1 MHVESLETLYL
12 FVLSPF
18 RGVTS
23 AKVHNV
29 S

>member
-1 MHVESLETLYL
+1 MHLESLKTLYL
-12 FVLSPF
+12 FILSPF